1 MEKFR
6 IPTIPRTT
14 SKSVRFPNNMI
25 EEVEDS
31 IKGRDCTFTAFV
43 VEAVRVALVN
53 LSEEDEDG
61 Q

>member
-53 LSEEDEDG
+53 LSEEDEE
-61 Q
+61 